1 MVSRRHKTVAWSVV
15 RDRITGA
22 WTYNITLQRL
32 PDQEPME
39 KVLRRPWA
47 EEIED
52 YREFKR
58 LRKEVKDKQ
67 VAAKLEAKPSIK
79 IGMDLV

>member
-1 MVSRRHKTVAWSVV
+1 
-15 RDRITGA
+15 
-22 WTYNITLQRL
+22 
-32 PDQEPME
+32 ME